1 MGENSLRHTVE
12 RTINVRTSEQV
23 SEIFSALSA
32 MQGELQPAFKDSVN
46 PHFKSRYADFYACKS
61 SAQDVMAKNG
71 LAAIQDILSDPD
83 KGLIGVKTLITHK
96 SGQWISSGDT
106 WCKPKSLLP
115 QDVGSAATYL
125 KRYSLSAMLGIVADD
140 DDDAN
145 HAQGKE
151 PVKTIAPPAKKV
163 DDKIYTGTTTQQK
176 AVKEILA
183 KNAVPEQD
191 YELIHEELM
200 NKEKKHLFDVILKR
214 YEP

>member
-1 MGENSLRHTVE
+1 M
-12 RTINVRTSEQV
+12 RTSEQV
-23 SEIFSALSA
+23 NEIQAALSA

-46 PHFKSRYADFYACKS
+46 PHFKSRYADFYACKQAS
-61 SAQDVMAKNG
+61 RDVMAKNG
-71 LAAIQDILSDPD
+71 LAAIQGILSDPE
-83 KGLIGVKTLITHK
+83 KGLIGIETRITHK
-96 SGQWISSGDT
+96 SGQWIESDS
-106 WCKPKSLLP
+106 WCKPKALLP
-115 QDVGSAATYL
+115 QDVGSAVTYL

-151 PVKTIAPPAKKV
+151 PVKTIAPPPAKKV
-163 DDKIYTGTTTQQK
+163 DDKIYTGTSVQQK